1 MVDGRWRRRRKEQE
15 DELLGESYR
24 LRSAAAASTTAAG
37 AARRRVRP
45 VTGPMRPTGEEEE
58 EEGNAANGNGEAN
71 GGGLRK
77 FAKLV
82 EEVRKMEKIINIIAC
97 TLKAYFFLLHVSIEF
112 IFLRFSNNMRKPRSS
127 RGFFSRII

>member
-1 MVDGRWRRRRKEQE
+1 MLTCLAFVFFAMVVFALLLLRDRVVDGRWRRRRKEQE
-15 DELLGESYR
+15 EELLGESYR
-24 LRSAAAASTTAAG
+24 LRSAAAASAGG

-82 EEVRKMEKIINIIAC
+82 EEVRKMAKVISMIA
-97 TLKAYFFLLHVSIEF
+97 Y
-112 IFLRFSNNMRKPRSS
+112 
-127 RGFFSRII
+127 